1 MNSKIT
7 SIILRFCIKIIT
19 ILFVN
24 YLNQKLRGN
33 SMLNY
38 LQNKTAIITGA
49 SNGIGMEIGRKFLL
63 AGANVVFSD
72 YVKFDLESI
81 ISGVAIDPGRAH
93 SFYGNMQD
101 KLAINNLIAT
111 TLNKYEKVDILVNA
125 NRTIIPSNPLDEKG
139 GALEKSISQNL
150 IATLNVSQLFAKSVI
165 KQTKNRKNSEIVGSI
180 INLTSIAAN
189 QTIPDMMPYSVSC
202 AALNQLTRSLA
213 VSLAKNGIRVNAISL
228 GSIMSSSLRL
238 NLHSNPEL
246 QDSIIDATPLGYIAE
261 PEEVAELA
269 LFLSSEGASF
279 LTGQVITIDGG
290 RSILNKLEKAAY

>member
-1 MNSKIT
+1 
-7 SIILRFCIKIIT
+7 
-19 ILFVN
+19 
-24 YLNQKLRGN
+24 
-33 SMLNY
+33 MLNY

-72 YVKFDLESI
+72 DVKFDLESL
-81 ISGVAIDPGRAH
+81 ISGVPLDSGSAY

-246 QDSIIDATPLGYIAE
+246 QDSIVDATPLGYIAE

-269 LFLSSEGASF
+269 LFLSSESASF

>member
-1 MNSKIT
+1 
-7 SIILRFCIKIIT
+7 
-19 ILFVN
+19 
-24 YLNQKLRGN
+24 
-33 SMLNY
+33 MLNN
-38 LQNKTAIITGA
+38 LQNKTVIITGA

-63 AGANVVFSD
+63 TGANVVFSD

-81 ISGVAIDPGRAH
+81 ISGITMDPGSAH

-101 KLAINNLIAT
+101 KLSINNLIAT
-111 TLNKYEKVDILVNA
+111 TLNRYEKVDILVNA

>member
-1 MNSKIT
+1 
-7 SIILRFCIKIIT
+7 
-19 ILFVN
+19 
-24 YLNQKLRGN
+24 
-33 SMLNY
+33 MLNY

-81 ISGVAIDPGRAH
+81 ISGVTMDPGSAH

-101 KLAINNLIAT
+101 KLSINNLIAT
-111 TLNKYEKVDILVNA
+111 TLNRYEKVDILVNA

-261 PEEVAELA
+261 PEEVADLA
-269 LFLSSEGASF
+269 LFLSSERASF

>member
-1 MNSKIT
+1 
-7 SIILRFCIKIIT
+7 
-19 ILFVN
+19 
-24 YLNQKLRGN
+24 
-33 SMLNY
+33 
-38 LQNKTAIITGA
+38 
-49 SNGIGMEIGRKFLL
+49 L

-81 ISGVAIDPGRAH
+81 ISGVTIDPGSAH

-111 TLNKYEKVDILVNA
+111 TLNKYEKIDILVNA

-246 QDSIIDATPLGYIAE
+246 QDSIIDATPLGYIAD
-261 PEEVAELA
+261 PEEVADLA
-269 LFLSSEGASF
+269 LFLSSESSSF

>member
-1 MNSKIT
+1 
-7 SIILRFCIKIIT
+7 
-19 ILFVN
+19 
-24 YLNQKLRGN
+24 
-33 SMLNY
+33 MLNY

-81 ISGVAIDPGRAH
+81 ISGVSLDHGSAH

>member
-1 MNSKIT
+1 
-7 SIILRFCIKIIT
+7 
-19 ILFVN
+19 
-24 YLNQKLRGN
+24 
-33 SMLNY
+33 
-38 LQNKTAIITGA
+38 
-49 SNGIGMEIGRKFLL
+49 
-63 AGANVVFSD
+63 
-72 YVKFDLESI
+72 
-81 ISGVAIDPGRAH
+81 
-93 SFYGNMQD
+93 MQD
-101 KLAINNLIAT
+101 KLAIKNLIAT
-111 TLNKYEKVDILVNA
+111 TLNKYEKLDILVKA

-180 INLTSIAAN
+180 INLTSIAAD

-228 GSIMSSSLRL
+228 GSIMSTSLRL

-246 QDSIIDATPLGYIAE
+246 QDSIIDATPLGYIAA

-290 RSILNKLEKAAY
+290 RSILNKLEKGAY

>member
-1 MNSKIT
+1 
-7 SIILRFCIKIIT
+7 
-19 ILFVN
+19 
-24 YLNQKLRGN
+24 
-33 SMLNY
+33 MLNY

-81 ISGVAIDPGRAH
+81 ISGVATDPRSAH

-180 INLTSIAAN
+180 LNLTSIAAN

-238 NLHSNPEL
+238 NLHSDPEL
-246 QDSIIDATPLGYIAE
+246 QDSIVDATPLGYIAE

>member
-1 MNSKIT
+1 
-7 SIILRFCIKIIT
+7 
-19 ILFVN
+19 
-24 YLNQKLRGN
+24 
-33 SMLNY
+33 MLNY

-72 YVKFDLESI
+72 YVKFDLENI
-81 ISGVAIDPGRAH
+81 ISGVAIDPGSAH

-150 IATLNVSQLFAKSVI
+150 IATLNLSQLFAKSLI

-180 INLTSIAAN
+180 INLTSIAA
-189 QTIPDMMPYSVSC
+189 
-202 AALNQLTRSLA
+202 LSL
-213 VSLAKNGIRVNAISL
+213 IHI
-228 GSIMSSSLRL
+228 
-238 NLHSNPEL
+238 
-246 QDSIIDATPLGYIAE
+246 
-261 PEEVAELA
+261 
-269 LFLSSEGASF
+269 
-279 LTGQVITIDGG
+279 
-290 RSILNKLEKAAY
+290 

>member
-1 MNSKIT
+1 
-7 SIILRFCIKIIT
+7 
-19 ILFVN
+19 
-24 YLNQKLRGN
+24 
-33 SMLNY
+33 MLNY

-72 YVKFDLESI
+72 YVKFDLESL
-81 ISGVAIDPGRAH
+81 ISGVPLDSENAH

-261 PEEVAELA
+261 PEEVADLA
-269 LFLSSEGASF
+269 LFLSSERASF

>member
-1 MNSKIT
+1 
-7 SIILRFCIKIIT
+7 
-19 ILFVN
+19 
-24 YLNQKLRGN
+24 
-33 SMLNY
+33 MLNY

-49 SNGIGMEIGRKFLL
+49 SNGIGMEIGRKLLL

-81 ISGVAIDPGRAH
+81 ISGVATDPGSAH

>member
-1 MNSKIT
+1 
-7 SIILRFCIKIIT
+7 
-19 ILFVN
+19 
-24 YLNQKLRGN
+24 
-33 SMLNY
+33 MLNY

-72 YVKFDLESI
+72 YDRFDLESI
-81 ISGVAIDPGRAH
+81 ISGVAIDPGSAH

-150 IATLNVSQLFAKSVI
+150 IATLNVSQLFAKSLI

-246 QDSIIDATPLGYIAE
+246 QDSIVDATPLGYIAE

-269 LFLSSEGASF
+269 LFLSSESASF

>member
-1 MNSKIT
+1 
-7 SIILRFCIKIIT
+7 
-19 ILFVN
+19 
-24 YLNQKLRGN
+24 
-33 SMLNY
+33 MLNY

-81 ISGVAIDPGRAH
+81 ISGVTMDPGSAH

-189 QTIPDMMPYSVSC
+189 QTIPEMMPYSVTC
-202 AALNQLTRSLA
+202 AALNQMTRSLA
-213 VSLAKNGIRVNAISL
+213 VAFANDGIRVNAISL

-246 QDSIIDATPLGYIAE
+246 QDSIIDATPLGYIAD
-261 PEEVAELA
+261 PEEVADLA
-269 LFLSSEGASF
+269 LFLSSESSSF